1 MDVPSIEYVPL
12 YLRALGTG
20 WMFVELANT
29 LDNLGLQKALSTNG
43 RIMVES
49 SLRRSSKVHT
59 RCFDGEL
66 IAPVSAGQPPKILA
80 KNPLFARAAALSA
93 AVHEQR

>member
-43 RIMVES
+43 RIMVEEF
-49 SLRRSSKVHT
+49 T
-59 RCFDGEL
+59 
-66 IAPVSAGQPPKILA
+66 APLEQGSHQMFRWRID
-80 KNPLFARAAALSA
+80 RAS
-93 AVHEQR
+93 